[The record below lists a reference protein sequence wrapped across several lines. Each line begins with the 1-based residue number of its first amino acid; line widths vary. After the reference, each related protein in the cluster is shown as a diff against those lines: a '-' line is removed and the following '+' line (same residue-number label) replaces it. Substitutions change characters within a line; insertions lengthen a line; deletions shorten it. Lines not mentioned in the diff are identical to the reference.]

1 MNENNINN
9 EINEINIEKKDEK
22 KEIENIIYNAE
33 SNLNSKIEPRTPVIE
48 NVTEFTSKSRLYNP
62 KHEKK
67 KTYKYKSVKSTLY
80 GNKDNDSDTSS
91 SSYSQKNSK
100 KSNKNIKK
108 MRFYL
113 FYFMLCLSFVYLLI
127 YLVKFDKILE
137 KNTLTIDI
145 FYLLLLLFLL
155 NVMLILSLN
164 SSCLIYL
171 TEIFIEITI
180 AVYIY
185 LLIKAVKDGILQR
198 EITEKIFYMQ
208 MLIFFMFIVFY
219 FKN

>member
-1 MNENNINN
+1 
-9 EINEINIEKKDEK
+9 
-22 KEIENIIYNAE
+22 
-33 SNLNSKIEPRTPVIE
+33 
-48 NVTEFTSKSRLYNP
+48 
-62 KHEKK
+62 
-67 KTYKYKSVKSTLY
+67 
-80 GNKDNDSDTSS
+80 
-91 SSYSQKNSK
+91 
-100 KSNKNIKK
+100 

-113 FYFMLCLSFVYLLI
+113 FYFMLCLLFVYLLI